1 MSPRRTIPELC
12 LFQAGWCGRLG
23 SPLYEHLLN
32 CCATDYEQG
41 GPVRDLLE
49 GHEPDPQGSALALR
63 MMGGAHRLVLEGRA
77 PELAQF
83 YPSAGGRVALDGA
96 WEAFRATLREQMQTL
111 RQLIQRPVQTN
122 EVGRCGA
129 LLGGFLLIARQT
141 GLPLRL
147 LEIGASAGL
156 NLRWDRYR
164 YTWSGGGAWGDAS
177 SAVVLRDLVD
187 GEARPPICAAR
198 VVERS
203 GCDPHPID
211 PTSQEGRLTL
221 LSFIWP
227 DQRERIHLLE
237 AALQVARLVPCRVD
251 RAGAVEWLTPRLAQ
265 PSPGR
270 ATVLFHSIVWQYL
283 SREDRQRVTEITD
296 AAGSRATSSA
306 PFAWLR
312 LEPGKETAE
321 LKLRIF
327 PGFDDQLIATA
338 GYHTPAVKWL
348 ADASYG

>member
-1 MSPRRTIPELC
+1 MSPRRTISELC

-41 GPVRDLLE
+41 GRVRELLD
-49 GHEPDPQGSALALR
+49 GHEEDSQGSALALR
-63 MMGGAHRLVLEGRA
+63 LMGGVHRMVLEGHA
-77 PELAQF
+77 PKLAQF
-83 YPSAGGRVALDGA
+83 YPSAGGKVALNGA
-96 WEAFRATLREQMQTL
+96 WEAFRATLQEQMQTL
-111 RQLIQRPVQTN
+111 RQLILRPVQTN

-129 LLGGFLLIARQT
+129 LLGGFLLVARHT

-156 NLRWDRYR
+156 NLRWDHYR
-164 YTWSGGGAWGDAS
+164 YTWDGGAWGDS
-177 SAVVLRDLVD
+177 SSPVVLHDVLD
-187 GEARPPICAAR
+187 GEAQPPICAAR

-211 PTSQEGRLTL
+211 PTSEEGRLTL

-227 DQRERIHLLE
+227 DQPERIRLLE
-237 AALQVARLVPCRVD
+237 AALRVTRLVPGQVD
-251 RAGAVEWLTPRLAQ
+251 RAGAVEWLTTRLAQ
-265 PSPGR
+265 PIPGQ
-270 ATVLFHSIVWQYL
+270 ATVLFHSVVWPYL
-283 SREDRQRVTEITD
+283 SREDRQRVTEIID
-296 AAGSRATSSA
+296 AAGSRATPAA

-312 LEPGKETAE
+312 LEPGQETAE

-338 GYHTPAVKWL
+338 GYHKPGVRWL
-348 ADASYG
+348 ADTCCG

>member
-1 MSPRRTIPELC
+1 
-12 LFQAGWCGRLG
+12 
-23 SPLYEHLLN
+23 LLN
-32 CCATDYEQG
+32 DCATDYEQG

-49 GHEPDPQGSALALR
+49 GHEHDRQGSVLALR
-63 MMGGAHRLVLEGRA
+63 MMGGVHRLVLEGHA

-83 YPSAGGRVALDGA
+83 YPSAGGRVALEGV
-96 WEAFRATLREQMQTL
+96 WEVFRATLRKHMQAL

-129 LLGGFLLIARQT
+129 LLGGFLLVAQQT

-164 YTWSGGGAWGDAS
+164 YTWNGGGAWGDALS
-177 SAVVLRDLVD
+177 PVVLRDVLEGD
-187 GEARPPICAAR
+187 ARPPLCAAR
-198 VVERS
+198 VVERG

-211 PTSQEGRLTL
+211 PASQEGRLTL

-227 DQRERIHLLE
+227 DQLERIGLLE
-237 AALQVARLVPCRVD
+237 AALEVARLVPCPID
-251 RAGAVEWLTPRLAQ
+251 RAGAVEWLTQRLAE

-283 SREDRQRVTEITD
+283 SSEDRERVAEIID
-296 AAGSRATSSA
+296 RAGSRATSSA

-312 LEPGKETAE
+312 LEPGKEMAE

-327 PGFDDQLIATA
+327 PGFEDRLIATA
-338 GYHTPAVKWL
+338 GYHKPAVKWL
-348 ADASYG
+348 ADAS